1 MVLGDMFELGQESL
15 EEHKAIVSKLSNAK
29 DCTCYLIGSDFIPA
43 KQKQNHLKF
52 LNHSIFQISKRSD
65 N

>member
-43 KQKQNHLKF
+43 KQKQT
-52 LNHSIFQISKRSD
+52 I
-65 N
+65 